1 MELEER
7 LNRRFNYRH
16 FQQDN
21 IPSKELI
28 NEILQKTIDV
38 VPIKNEGWHFKL
50 EAWGPE
56 HYDEKRELAI
66 ITIAKREHMFGRRDE
81 SGGLFF
87 VDEDEWYENVTK
99 LYEYEEQNNW
109 KPKDRNLTYFNNQVR
124 APYLVSVVLAPNTWN
139 PNDEPV
145 WDVLNSFMAG
155 MFTYGVSV
163 VANEYGVDCAFCS
176 CFARGLK
183 KHLNYITTRHDTEW
197 QNVGCKSN
205 CLTLIGLGYYDF
217 FGKKKI
223 GSTGSIYDTEKRIKI
238 GTKKT
243 KPKLENVIEWK

>member
-66 ITIAKREHMFGRRDE
+66 ITIANREHMFGVFD
-81 SGGLFF
+81 G
-87 VDEDEWYENVTK
+87 DEDEWYENATK

-124 APYLVSVVLAPNTWN
+124 APYLVSVVLAHNTWN
-139 PNDEPV
+139 PKDEPV
-145 WDVLNSFMAG
+145 WDVLDSFMAG
-155 MFTYGVSV
+155 MFGYGLSV
-163 VANEYGVDCAFCS
+163 IANEYDVDCSFCA
-176 CFARGLK
+176 CFEKGLK
-183 KHLNYITTRHDTEW
+183 NHFNYITTKHDTEW
-197 QNVGCKSN
+197 KKLGWKSD
-205 CLTLIGLGYYDF
+205 CLALIGLGYYDF

-223 GSTGSIYDTEKRIKI
+223 NTGSIYDTEKRIKI
-238 GTKKT
+238 GNKKT